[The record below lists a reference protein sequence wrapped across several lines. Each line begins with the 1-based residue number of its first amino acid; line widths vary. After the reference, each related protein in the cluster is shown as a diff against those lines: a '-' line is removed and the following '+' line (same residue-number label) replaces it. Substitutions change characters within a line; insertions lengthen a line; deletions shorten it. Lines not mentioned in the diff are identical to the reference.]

1 MAEAKTNSQMPT
13 FSPSRSS
20 SSRLLSRRLL
30 YPSSLEYEE
39 QNNTMYFELIRWFL
53 FLVAIIV
60 QVSDSDEEALD
71 EVDDD
76 AEDEHENDSE
86 APLQAEPVQNP
97 SGAPLPPK
105 ESERQLSKK
114 ELKKKELEELE
125 AVLAELGCSTIS
137 EIGGQDDAHG
147 AAREKKEENL
157 NGEVDKKENAGES
170 KFGRKKK
177 KKDKLKETRESQ
189 DQPDGSDVGNVAD
202 ETVEAEK
209 AEDLSAVDVK
219 ERLKKVTSMKKK
231 KSSKEMDAAARAA
244 ASEAAVNAKLA
255 AAKKKEKNHYNQRRF
270 GNLAAL
276 FFFFPFYI

>member
-39 QNNTMYFELIRWFL
+39 QNNTI
-53 FLVAIIV
+53 
-60 QVSDSDEEALD
+60 DSDEEALD

-125 AVLAELGCSTIS
+125 VVLAELGCSTIS
-137 EIGGQDDAHG
+137 ETGGQDDAHG
-147 AAREKKEENL
+147 AAREKKEENH

-170 KFGRKKK
+170 KSARKKK

-231 KSSKEMDAAARAA
+231 KSS
-244 ASEAAVNAKLA
+244 N
-255 AAKKKEKNHYNQRRF
+255 
-270 GNLAAL
+270 
-276 FFFFPFYI
+276 